1 MARPSVALGLLVLV
15 VAAGCVTAEPAGVG
29 PAETSTADEPFEPRD
44 APSRMGNA
52 VDNPW
57 NADPIEVV
65 VDNQAGMD
73 RNIHPQ
79 VMKALSYWKDEAHVY
94 DTYEPDYRLVSES
107 DSPEI
112 RIRVVKAIDSCGAHR
127 TGVVLG
133 CAPTIPANASTNE
146 TVTIRVR
153 AGHSPETTL
162 AILKHELGHTLG
174 LEHRN
179 DVASVMNE
187 DLAARAPSDVI
198 DATDRRY
205 PWSEQTLRVT
215 AVSQNGVDED
225 ERERVESAL
234 AYYQRGADGT
244 VPSPPTFEYV
254 EDPEEA
260 HVVVDLKES
269 VEDCDK
275 VGTDHSCV
283 DWHGPS
289 VDDDPQP
296 EYVTKARI
304 TVGDT
309 EKVGWHVGYWL
320 GRSLWVNGV
329 PSPFTTSSQPPAT
342 SW

>member
-15 VAAGCVTAEPAGVG
+15 VAAGCVTGEPAGVG
-29 PAETSTADEPFEPRD
+29 PAETSAVDEPFEPRD
-44 APSRMGNA
+44 APSRTGDT

-57 NADPIEVV
+57 RADPIEVV
-65 VDNQAGMD
+65 VENQAGMD

-79 VMKALSYWKDEAHVY
+79 VMKALLYWEGEADVS
-94 DTYEPDYRLVSES
+94 DTYDAEYRLVSES

-112 RIRVVKAIDSCGAHR
+112 KILVVQAIDSCGVH
-127 TGVVLG
+127 TQGVVLG
-133 CAPTIPANASTNE
+133 CAPTIPANASANE
-146 TVTIRVR
+146 SVTIRVR

-174 LEHRN
+174 FEHDDARP
-179 DVASVMNE
+179 VMNE
-187 DLAARAPSDVI
+187 SLAGRAPTDVI
-198 DATDRRY
+198 DAADRRY
-205 PWSEQTLRVT
+205 PWSERTLRVT
-215 AVSQNGVDED
+215 AVSESGVSDS
-225 ERERVESAL
+225 ERERVERAL

-254 EDPEEA
+254 DDPADA
-260 HVVVDLKES
+260 HVVVDIRES
-269 VEDCDK
+269 VGECDT

-289 VDDDPQP
+289 VDGDPQP
-296 EYVTKARI
+296 EYVTGARI
-304 TVGDT
+304 VVGDT

-329 PSPFTTSSQPPAT
+329 PAPFTTRSQPPAT